1 MYFAYCRVMH
11 NARYVQW
18 YLNTL
23 KKKKR
28 NKASKNLH
36 VHAPQKK
43 VMSLGPYKELSDEN
57 YDLWLTLPLTE
68 IRDDQVKLHLV
79 VNRLVK
85 KCLNISNCF
94 WE

>member
-23 KKKKR
+23 KKKK
-28 NKASKNLH
+28 KQSIKKF
-36 VHAPQKK
+36 APQKK

>member
-1 MYFAYCRVMH
+1 MYFAYCTVMQ

-23 KKKKR
+23 KKKERK
-28 NKASKNLH
+28 KASKNLH

-43 VMSLGPYKELSDEN
+43 VMSLGPYKEVSDEN

-68 IRDDQVKLHLV
+68 ILIVMTSLV

-94 WE
+94 LE

>member
-23 KKKKR
+23 KKKERK
-28 NKASKNLH
+28 KASKNLH

-43 VMSLGPYKELSDEN
+43 VMSLGPYKEVSDEN

-68 IRDDQVKLHLV
+68 ILIVMTSLV

-94 WE
+94 LE